1 VSRTNPKF
9 PVRTSDAALDID
21 PATRA
26 RTVRALARFLDNSI
40 SIPGT
45 DWRFG
50 FDAVVGLVPVVGDLI
65 GGSLSAYILLEAARA
80 EVPILTLA
88 RMLAKCW
95 YRYPRGFGSGA
106 WRRVRC
112 SVEVEHEERCSARAS
127 FSGERATNARE
138 AQCNWVSCSRDDCAG
153 ADRRRRIRNE
163 HIRGSIALG
172 ALDPIALSYGA
183 VAKW

>member
-1 VSRTNPKF
+1 VSRTNPRF
-9 PVRTSDAALDID
+9 RGRSSPTALDTD

-26 RTVRALARFLDNSI
+26 RNVRALARFLDNSI

-88 RMLAKCW
+88 RMLANVGIDTLVGSVPALGDVFDAVWKSNMKNVALLE
-95 YRYPRGFGSGA
+95 RHLAVSAPPTHERRGVIGSA
-106 WRRVRC
+106 VL
-112 SVEVEHEERCSARAS
+112 AM
-127 FSGERATNARE
+127 
-138 AQCNWVSCSRDDCAG
+138 
-153 ADRRRRIRNE
+153 
-163 HIRGSIALG
+163 IALV
-172 ALDPIALSYGA
+172 LI
-183 VAKW
+183 VAAGFAMSIFLARLLWGLKTR

>member
-9 PVRTSDAALDID
+9 RARSSETALASD
-21 PATRA
+21 PAARA
-26 RTVRALARFLDNSI
+26 RNIRALARFLDNSI

-88 RMLAKCW
+88 RMLANV
-95 YRYPRGFGSGA
+95 GIDTLVGSVPALGDLFDAAWKANMKNVVLLERHLAVSAPPAQEKRSVIGA
-106 WRRVRC
+106 TIL
-112 SVEVEHEERCSARAS
+112 AM
-127 FSGERATNARE
+127 
-138 AQCNWVSCSRDDCAG
+138 
-153 ADRRRRIRNE
+153 
-163 HIRGSIALG
+163 IALV
-172 ALDPIALSYGA
+172 LI
-183 VAKW
+183 VAAGFAMSIFLARLLWGLRTG

>member
-9 PVRTSDAALDID
+9 RARSSETALASD
-21 PATRA
+21 PAARA
-26 RTVRALARFLDNSI
+26 RNIRALARFLDNSI

-88 RMLAKCW
+88 RMLANV
-95 YRYPRGFGSGA
+95 GIDTLVGSVPALGDLFDAAWKANMKNVVLLERHLAVSAPPAQEKRSVIGA
-106 WRRVRC
+106 TIL
-112 SVEVEHEERCSARAS
+112 AM
-127 FSGERATNARE
+127 
-138 AQCNWVSCSRDDCAG
+138 
-153 ADRRRRIRNE
+153 
-163 HIRGSIALG
+163 IALV
-172 ALDPIALSYGA
+172 LI
-183 VAKW
+183 VAAGFAMSIFLARLLWGLRSG